1 MEANR
6 TALEIIARE
15 TGRGPE
21 RLLASHSG
29 TIFGAR
35 WNHPPCEA
43 RLYGNADHVLVY
55 HLSGNTDVERRR
67 HGLVTGF
74 RSRIGALTFM
84 PRASDTEWRV
94 GGHTQVLHLY
104 LPHSVF
110 EEFSRD
116 TLEQDACPEIDAF
129 FAVTD
134 PWLDGFFRMLAS
146 ESPTNATDGMRTESL
161 VLDQIQ
167 VLLVRHLVQRYSLD
181 GPDAGRHR
189 GAHGGTL
196 RQSVMR
202 KLAEVFA
209 ERLHEDIRLQD
220 LAQVAC
226 MSKDHFLRIF
236 HASFGQTP
244 HRYMTALRFERA
256 RTLLRDEPDTPV
268 LDIAR
273 RCGFKNLSHFSAAF
287 RRHVGMSPSRFRDLR

>member
-1 MEANR
+1 MDGNR
-6 TALEIIARE
+6 TTLEIVAQE
-15 TGRGPE
+15 TGRQPE
-21 RLLASHSG
+21 RLLMSHSG

-35 WNHPPCEA
+35 WNHAPCEA
-43 RLYGNADHVLVY
+43 KLYGNSDHVLVY
-55 HLSGNTDVERRR
+55 HLSGNTDIERRR

-110 EEFSRD
+110 EDFSRD
-116 TLEQDACPEIDAF
+116 SLEQEACPEIDPF

-134 PWLDGFFRMLAS
+134 PWLDGFFRMLSS
-146 ESPTNATDGMRTESL
+146 ESPTNLADGMRTDCL

-167 VLLVRHLVQRYSLD
+167 VLLVRHLVHRYGRGCSE
-181 GPDAGRHR
+181 AGGRRGDR
-189 GAHGGTL
+189 GATL

-202 KLAEVFA
+202 KLAEVFS
-209 ERLHEDIRLQD
+209 ERLHEDICLQD

-226 MSKDHFLRIF
+226 MSKDHFLRVF
-236 HASFGQTP
+236 RDSFGQTP
-244 HRYMTALRFERA
+244 YHYITALRFERA
-256 RTLLRDEPDTPV
+256 RTLLRAEPDTPV

-273 RCGFKNLSHFSAAF
+273 RCGFKNLSHFSASF
-287 RRHVGMSPSRFRDLR
+287 RRHVGLSPSRFRDLR

>member
-15 TGRGPE
+15 TGRGLNACWRAIAAPSSA
-21 RLLASHSG
+21 RAG
-29 TIFGAR
+29 TIRPAR
-35 WNHPPCEA
+35 PLH
-43 RLYGNADHVLVY
+43 GNADHVLVY

-67 HGLVTGF
+67 HGPVTGF

-94 GGHTQVLHLY
+94 GGPTQVLHLY

-146 ESPTNATDGMRTESL
+146 ESPPTPPTACAPNPWCSTRSVRCWSGTSCNATARTARMPEGTA
-161 VLDQIQ
+161 V
-167 VLLVRHLVQRYSLD
+167 
-181 GPDAGRHR
+181 
-189 GAHGGTL
+189 HGGTL

-220 LAQVAC
+220 PPVSPAC
-226 MSKDHFLRIF
+226 RRTISCG
-236 HASFGQTP
+236 SSTP
-244 HRYMTALRFERA
+244 RS
-256 RTLLRDEPDTPV
+256 
-268 LDIAR
+268 AR
-273 RCGFKNLSHFSAAF
+273 RRTATSPPCASSGRVPCCAMNPIRPCWTSPGAAA
-287 RRHVGMSPSRFRDLR
+287 SRT